1 MNHLM
6 KLTLLGGL
14 ALTACNNNE
23 FAYVATYVA
32 NPESDGETPPSCT
45 FDPGADATVTINLD
59 VARSSSL
66 DLVAGVRN
74 NLKEVDIAVD
84 QMSTNAAD
92 RIKIPRAIT
101 PLRFDFRWE
110 CESTGFTGGIGPI
123 ILPAFSGD
131 LTQPFCLDNRDD
143 VTGDFVGFDVVPASG
158 PPVDPGGT
166 GFVKFTPVPPQLG
179 RAFREFFEVAIQ
191 SEACCDELKL
201 ANGDCDDLSGAS
213 EAPGTACG
221 DLQGVFDTF
230 AGPSQLS
237 ARQVNDVQ
245 RFRPFIAYTSR
256 SPDGGGGAY
265 PMRLSGFFEGVLPSG
280 ELITSTQFNQEVG
293 ICSGSCVVPSNI
305 QDCLIR

>member
-74 NLKEVDIAVD
+74 NLEEVDIAVD

-123 ILPAFSGD
+123 ILPA
-131 LTQPFCLDNRDD
+131 RR
-143 VTGDFVGFDVVPASG
+143 
-158 PPVDPGGT
+158 PG
-166 GFVKFTPVPPQLG
+166 
-179 RAFREFFEVAIQ
+179 R
-191 SEACCDELKL
+191 
-201 ANGDCDDLSGAS
+201 NGL
-213 EAPGTACG
+213 
-221 DLQGVFDTF
+221 
-230 AGPSQLS
+230 
-237 ARQVNDVQ
+237 RQVH
-245 RFRPFIAYTSR
+245 A
-256 SPDGGGGAY
+256 GAAAARARV
-265 PMRLSGFFEGVLPSG
+265 PRVLRGRDPVRGVLRRAEARERRLRRSQRRERSAG
-280 ELITSTQFNQEVG
+280 HGV
-293 ICSGSCVVPSNI
+293 
-305 QDCLIR
+305 R